1 VADEGGRVLVGRIVR
16 PHGVRGELVVEVLS
30 DNPERLAA
38 GSELLVTGDEPDA
51 APAVRSGGGDPGPWG
66 SARYPAGSPPPPEGG
81 SPPAVLRV
89 ATSRPHRGRVLVE
102 FEGVGD
108 REAAE
113 RLRGLG
119 LAVERAAVPPA
130 PSGTWYHFQLL
141 GCRCRDA
148 AAGDLGEVVE
158 LVEDGGGLLLVVDD
172 GRRRLPVPFVG
183 EFVRRVDLGA
193 GVIEVELPPGLIE
206 TCASTS

>member
-1 VADEGGRVLVGRIVR
+1 VTDDAGRVLVGRIVR
-16 PHGVRGELVVEVLS
+16 PHGVRGEVVVEVLS

-38 GSELLVTGDEPDA
+38 GSELVVTAGDDPDA
-51 APAVRSGGGDPGPWG
+51 PPAPAGAPAPSAGG
-66 SARYPAGSPPPPEGG
+66 PAFPPG

-89 ATSRPHRGRVLVE
+89 AASRAQRGRALVE

-119 LAVERAAVPPA
+119 LAVERAAVPP
-130 PSGTWYHFQLL
+130 PPEGTWYHFQLL
-141 GCRCRDA
+141 GCRCRDV
-148 AAGDLGEVVE
+148 AAGDLGEVIEV
-158 LVEDGGGLLLVVDD
+158 VEDGGGLLLVVDD

-183 EFVRRVDLGA
+183 VFLRRVDPEA